1 MPRFRPTFRAL
12 AAASVLCAVLP
23 AARAAAQTPAAR
35 DPRAALLVSPAWLAQ
50 HLRDPDLVLL
60 HVGEHAEYNRAHI
73 PGAHFVEMGD
83 VSVGS
88 HDPAMGR
95 ILEMPS
101 ADSLRARLE
110 ALGITDRS
118 RVVVYY
124 GKDWISPST
133 RIVYTLDYAG
143 LGDRTVLLD
152 GGMPAWQREGRAVTS
167 EVAAR
172 PAASGRLSPLRV
184 RPIVV
189 DADWVNAHLKTPG
202 YRIIDGRSAN
212 FYDGVGD
219 GGVRKGHIAG
229 AGSVPFNAVF
239 DDSVR
244 LKSAAELRALFAKA
258 GVAPGDTIVGYCH
271 IGQQATAMLFAARS
285 LGHPVLL
292 YDGSFTEWERLPAM
306 PVETAPSPARTP

>member
-1 MPRFRPTFRAL
+1 
-12 AAASVLCAVLP
+12 V
-23 AARAAAQTPAAR
+23 AQGAGAR
-35 DPRAALLVSPAWLAQ
+35 DPRAAILVTPAWLAQ

-73 PGAHFVEMGD
+73 PGAHFADMGD
-83 VSVGS
+83 VAVGS
-88 HDPAMGR
+88 HNPAEGK

-101 ADSLRARLE
+101 ADTLRARLE

-118 RVVVYY
+118 RIVVYY

-133 RIVYTLDYAG
+133 RIIYTLDYAG

-152 GGMPAWQREGRAVTS
+152 GGMPAWQGEGRPVTS
-167 EVAAR
+167 AVAAR
-172 PAASGRLSPLRV
+172 PASSGRLSPLRV

-189 DADWVNAHLKTPG
+189 DADWVKAHRESPG
-202 YRIIDGRSAN
+202 IRIVDGRSAN

-229 AGSVPFNAVF
+229 ARSIPFNTVF

-244 LKSAAELRALFAKA
+244 LKSVADLRAIFDRA
-258 GVAPGDTIVGYCH
+258 GIAPGDTVVGYCH

-292 YDGSFTEWERLPAM
+292 YDGSFTEWERLPAADA
-306 PVETAPSPARTP
+306 PVETTPNLPRKP